1 MLAII
6 GEHFDVGNEVC
17 GAVISVR
24 FSEDILSIWN
34 RNADN
39 TEATAKLAE
48 TCVKREVCA
57 IATAPRFTSRF
68 SVHTQAQAAA
78 PPPAIHPDGVQAAR
92 RIAE

>member
-48 TCVKREVCA
+48 SCVSARSRCVRVRVTNARVPPRGRWPGARRRQSLVEIMRCEKKCVK
-57 IATAPRFTSRF
+57 P
-68 SVHTQAQAAA
+68 
-78 PPPAIHPDGVQAAR
+78 
-92 RIAE
+92 

>member
-48 TCVKREVCA
+48 SCVSARSRCVRA
-57 IATAPRFTSRF
+57 RQQTSR
-68 SVHTQAQAAA
+68 ST
-78 PPPAIHPDGVQAAR
+78 R
-92 RIAE
+92 

>member
-48 TCVKREVCA
+48 TCVTREVCA
-57 IATAPRFTSRF
+57 IAFAPRFTARFLRPHTGSSGCSTSRN
-68 SVHTQAQAAA
+68 SSRWSTCGTQN
-78 PPPAIHPDGVQAAR
+78 R
-92 RIAE
+92 

>member
-34 RNADN
+34 RNANN
-39 TEATAKLAE
+39 TE
-48 TCVKREVCA
+48 V
-57 IATAPRFTSRF
+57 S
-68 SVHTQAQAAA
+68 
-78 PPPAIHPDGVQAAR
+78 AR
-92 RIAE
+92 YPTHG